1 MKKLILSAMLFIAMY
16 ASAQVN
22 SNAIG
27 IRLSAGTEMG
37 GEISYQ
43 KGLTDKNRVEFNLGA
58 ASNRDYNLFNVSGT
72 YQWVWNINNGLN
84 WYLGPGASF
93 GMYNNSIGILVGGQ
107 VGLEYDFKEFDIPFL
122 VSIDSRP
129 MWNFLGNYRGIGFGT
144 ALSVRYVW

>member
-72 YQWVWNINNGLN
+72 
-84 WYLGPGASF
+84 
-93 GMYNNSIGILVGGQ
+93 
-107 VGLEYDFKEFDIPFL
+107 
-122 VSIDSRP
+122 
-129 MWNFLGNYRGIGFGT
+129 
-144 ALSVRYVW
+144 